1 MRPVINAFIVILV
14 IGLILAGLTYAN
26 YRFSAENPGGN
37 DFLARWM
44 GARYWLVNGISPYD
58 EQVSLASQQI
68 IYGHPADPSIGEDK
82 NHFVYPLTSM
92 IFFGPF
98 GLLDYVPARAI
109 WMTVLELSLIGLAVV
124 SIRLADWKPSAAKVA
139 LLLLFSLLWYHSARS
154 IILGQF
160 AALNAFLI
168 ALSLLLIYRNQD
180 FIGGLLVSVS
190 LVKPQMSIFFVLYV
204 LIWAISVRR
213 REILLGVLSGVIIQF
228 GVTLALMPDW
238 PLQWIRQVLDYPSY
252 TNTGSPLSVIANAVP
267 GIRQPVILFLNTV
280 FLGYMA
286 IEWFISWKK
295 NVNQFI
301 WTAMLTL
308 VITNMVAFR
317 TATTNYLSFMSVLF
331 YIFAVW
337 EKRWGG
343 IGRFFVT
350 VSLSVLAVGLWILFL
365 FTVQGNLEQPIM
377 YLPVPFICL
386 LGLWWVRW
394 YAIKPPRLMIDDLSD
409 R

>member
-1 MRPVINAFIVILV
+1 MRPVITAFIVILV
-14 IGLILAGLTYAN
+14 IGLILSGLTYAN
-26 YRFSAENPGGN
+26 YRFSLENPGGN

-68 IYGHPADPSIGEDK
+68 IYGHPANPSIGEDK

-92 IFFGPF
+92 LFFGPF
-98 GLLDYVPARAI
+98 GLLNYVPARAI

-124 SIRLADWKPSAAKVA
+124 SIRLADWKPSTAKMA
-139 LLLLFSLLWYHSARS
+139 LLIIFSLLWYHSARS

-168 ALSLLLIYRNQD
+168 VLSLLLIYHNQD
-180 FIGGLLVSVS
+180 FVGGLLVSVS

-213 REILLGVLSGVIIQF
+213 REILLGVLSGIIIQF
-228 GVTLALMPDW
+228 GVTLALLPDW
-238 PLQWIRQVLDYPSY
+238 PIQWIRQVLDYPSY
-252 TNTGSPLSVIANAVP
+252 TNTGSPLSVIANAMP

-280 FLGYMA
+280 FIVYLA
-286 IEWFISWKK
+286 IEWFNSWKK

-317 TATTNYLSFMSVLF
+317 TATTNYLSFMPVLF

-350 VSLSVLAVGLWILFL
+350 FSLIVLAVGLWILFL

-377 YLPVPFICL
+377 YLPLPFICL

-394 YAIKPPRLMIDDLSD
+394 YSIKPPRLMIDDLSD